1 MKPHRNDVSV
11 VFRGRQSWDPQ
22 EIGKRVAWLNIMKM
36 RDCLWWCRVR
46 LPWTTCGG
54 GNLSDKLETVL
65 TKAEDMHTVFQ
76 KDHSNNTPNKKMCA
90 CLTIQPCQKRLSKTG
105 NSQIPTKVVK
115 LLQIGEMREKE
126 HKVGCGGT
134 GMNWGKEHAQNILHK
149 IQIIIK
155 IMQDH

>member
-1 MKPHRNDVSV
+1 
-11 VFRGRQSWDPQ
+11 
-22 EIGKRVAWLNIMKM
+22 
-36 RDCLWWCRVR
+36 
-46 LPWTTCGG
+46 
-54 GNLSDKLETVL
+54 
-65 TKAEDMHTVFQ
+65 
-76 KDHSNNTPNKKMCA
+76 MCA
-90 CLTIQPCQKRLSKTG
+90 CLTIQPCQKRLSKTR